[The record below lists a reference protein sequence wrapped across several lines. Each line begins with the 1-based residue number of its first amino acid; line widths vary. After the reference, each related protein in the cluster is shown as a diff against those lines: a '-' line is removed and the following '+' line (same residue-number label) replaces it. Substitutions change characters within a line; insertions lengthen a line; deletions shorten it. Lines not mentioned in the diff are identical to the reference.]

1 MSEEQPRVGIVT
13 GASRGIGAAV
23 ARRLARDGMNLVLGY
38 RADAGAAATVQAA
51 CRALGVEALLQA
63 GDIGAAQTAETL
75 VESARDAFGRVDVVV
90 NNAGVV
96 VESLLA
102 TLTDDELAA
111 MLSTNIAGVVHLS
124 RAALRPMLRQRSGCI
139 VNVSSALATRPG
151 RGNAVY
157 AGTKGFVES
166 FTRALAVEVGRKNVR
181 VNAVAPGVI
190 DTAMTAAVRSLAEET
205 VLERIP
211 QRRIGTPEE
220 VAAAVAFLAS
230 DEASYVN
237 GAVLGVDGAF
247 VGGL

>member
-1 MSEEQPRVGIVT
+1 MSEDQPRVGIVT

-23 ARRLARDGMNLVLGY
+23 ALRLARDGMNLVLGF
-38 RADAGAAATVQAA
+38 RRDEEGAAKVQAA
-51 CRALGVEALLQA
+51 CNDQGIEALLHA
-63 GDIGAAQTAETL
+63 GDIGTAQTAEDL
-75 VESARDAFGRVDVVV
+75 VGKATDNFGRVDVVV

-96 VESLLA
+96 VETLLA
-102 TLTDDELAA
+102 TLTDDELAG
-111 MLSTNIAGVVHLS
+111 MLSTNVAGVVHLS
-124 RAALRPMLRQRSGCI
+124 RAVLRIMLRQRSGSI
-139 VNVSSALATRPG
+139 VNLSSALATRPG

-190 DTAMTAAVRSLAEET
+190 DTDMTAAVRSLAEET
-205 VLERIP
+205 VLERIG

-230 DEASYVN
+230 EEASYIN